1 MADNYPKWVTP
12 HASHITVHPKSG
24 KQIAAKWPDRF
35 FVNPVTGVLQILV
48 NNIDEENK
56 ATGVAS

>member
-1 MADNYPKWVTP
+1 MAGENYPKWVTP
-12 HASHITVHPKSG
+12 HASHITNTNSG

-35 FVNPVTGVLQILV
+35 FVDRATGILQILV
-48 NNIDEENK
+48 NNKDEETK